1 MKHTEEE
8 GINGFYGVT
17 KEMVMNRA
25 GRLNF
30 PNQSY
35 NFNYSNF
42 GYAILSL
49 ILEAVYEKEY
59 TTLMNE
65 FIQNELKLS
74 NTKISDQNGD
84 LGRYWDWRIDD
95 AYLAAGAITSDISA
109 MLTYAQMQIDR
120 NNFFTNCHKS
130 LKKSMKM

>member
-1 MKHTEEE
+1 MQLSSNSQWLPNALDRERSGTFHRKCQQVCVKHTEEE

-84 LGRYWDWRIDD
+84 LGIRTVVNMSQFVFHVND
-95 AYLAAGAITSDISA
+95 
-109 MLTYAQMQIDR
+109 
-120 NNFFTNCHKS
+120 FT
-130 LKKSMKM
+130 